1 MVCMVVPGV
10 LLGGLFWMNCALLSG
25 RYPVPPSCCGTN
37 HPAGT
42 PALAVELEG
51 CKGGFGTQQHPGDA
65 RLIKMDH

>member
-1 MVCMVVPGV
+1 
-10 LLGGLFWMNCALLSG
+10 MNCVLLSG

-42 PALAVELEG
+42 PALVVELEG
-51 CKGGFGTQQHPGDA
+51 CKGGFGTQQHPRDA